1 MKNLLPHYNSY
12 KIIIKYIAMKKNQY
26 NNNGKRSM
34 NMTMKLLG
42 AAFFI
47 LHSSFFISSCSN
59 FLDEQVPQATLT
71 QDEVKKPE
79 YIDNVLISAYAGLL
93 SIEDMNSSFS
103 LWNYDTRSDDA
114 YVGGSNPS
122 DGEPFHILEKHA
134 TVMTTD
140 WPYNDIWNRFYKYL
154 SRISLSLDMLAVADQ
169 NNTVIQQR
177 TAEMKFLR
185 AYGHFQLKR
194 LFKHIP
200 FVNKPNMQEDDYN
213 NLTNTEYTNDEGWQ
227 QIINDLED
235 AYAVLPVTQ
244 AEKGRPTK
252 AACAAF
258 LAKVYLYKAYRQDD
272 ANTNQVTSINDA
284 DLQKVVEYTAP
295 ALYAN
300 YGLENDL
307 HNNFRPEE
315 QYENGKESIWAIQYS
330 KNDGTVYGNL
340 NFSYRLI
347 VPCIPK
353 VHDAGCDFYKP
364 SINLVNAYRTN
375 SDGLPYLDN
384 VPATV
389 TDYEVGSAQTVDPR
403 LFETVGVPGTPYM
416 FNPNFMMAKT
426 NTWSRS
432 GGMYGYY
439 VSLKQNVDPALTDS
453 YLFVC
458 DNQWASSM
466 NRIVFRYADVLL
478 MRAEA
483 LAQLGQ
489 TTEAIA
495 LVNQV
500 RSRAMA
506 MTTNSVVA
514 NYPNKY
520 GVHYA
525 IGKYN
530 GTYSKDEAMKIVK
543 MERRLELAMESERF
557 FDLVRWGDA
566 ATVIN
571 RFYTT
576 ESEKMNFLSGSL
588 FTANKNEYLPI
599 PDDQMKAAN
608 GHYTQNCGQ
617 W

>member
-1 MKNLLPHYNSY
+1 
-12 KIIIKYIAMKKNQY
+12 MKKNLIKY
-26 NNNGKRSM
+26 ATYVLTALPLGGVGGG
-34 NMTMKLLG
+34 LLT
-42 AAFFI
+42 
-47 LHSSFFISSCSN
+47 SCSG

-169 NNTVIQQR
+169 SNTVIQQR

-194 LFKHIP
+194 LFKKIP
-200 FVNKPNMQEDDYN
+200 FVNKLNMQEDDYN

-244 AEKGRPTK
+244 TDKGRPTK

-295 ALYAN
+295 ALYAD

-364 SINLVNAYRTN
+364 SVNLVNAYRTN

-403 LFETVGVPGTPYM
+403 LFVTVGVPGTPYM
-416 FNPNFMMAKT
+416 FNPSYMVAKT

-530 GTYSKDEAMKIVK
+530 GTYSKDETMKIVK

>member
-1 MKNLLPHYNSY
+1 MITYSIKNTFVACLLCGS
-12 KIIIKYIAMKKNQY
+12 IV
-26 NNNGKRSM
+26 
-34 NMTMKLLG
+34 
-42 AAFFI
+42 AA
-47 LHSSFFISSCSN
+47 LTSCSD

-71 QDEVKKPE
+71 QDEVKNPE

-114 YVGGSNPS
+114 YVGGSDFS
-122 DGEPFHILEKHA
+122 DGEPFHILEKSSGI
-134 TVMTTD
+134 MTTD

-169 NNTVIQQR
+169 ENTTIQQR

-194 LFKHIP
+194 LFKKIP
-200 FVNKPNMQEDDYN
+200 FVNKLNMEEEDYN
-213 NLTNTEYTNDEGWQ
+213 NLSNTEYTNDEGWQ

-235 AYAVLPVTQ
+235 AYAVLPVEQ
-244 AEKGRPTK
+244 IEKGRPTK

-272 ANTNQVTSINDA
+272 ANSNQVTGINEA
-284 DLQKVVEYTAP
+284 DLQKVIEYTNP
-295 ALYAN
+295 SIYTG

-307 HNNFRPEE
+307 HNNFRPEG
-315 QYENGKESIWAIQYS
+315 QYENGKESLWAIQYS
-330 KNDGTVYGNL
+330 RNDGTVWGNL
-340 NFSYRLI
+340 NFSNRLI

-353 VHDAGCDFYKP
+353 VHDSGCDFYKP
-364 SINLVNAYRTN
+364 SINLVNAYRTT
-375 SDGLPYLDN
+375 SDGLPIFDN
-384 VPATV
+384 APAA
-389 TDYEVGSAQTVDPR
+389 DYAVGSTQTVDPR
-403 LFETVGVPGTPYM
+403 LFVTVGVPETPYM
-416 FNPNFMMAKT
+416 FNTNFMMSRT

-432 GGMYGYY
+432 GGTYGYF

-466 NRIVFRYADVLL
+466 NRVVFRYADVLL

-483 LAQLGQ
+483 MAQTGK
-489 TTEAIA
+489 TADAIV

-500 RSRAMA
+500 RDRAAGMA
-506 MTTNSVVA
+506 KNSIVA

-520 GVHYA
+520 GVHFA

-530 GTYSKDEAMKIVK
+530 GSYSKEEAMKIIK

-571 RFYTT
+571 RFYSS
-576 ESEKMNFLSGSL
+576 ESEKMEFLKDSK
-588 FTANKNEYLPI
+588 FTSNKNEYLPV
-599 PDDQMKAAN
+599 PFEQLAASN

>member
-1 MKNLLPHYNSY
+1 MKTIYNLICTICVICGLT
-12 KIIIKYIAMKKNQY
+12 A
-26 NNNGKRSM
+26 
-34 NMTMKLLG
+34 
-42 AAFFI
+42 
-47 LHSSFFISSCSN
+47 CSN
-59 FLDEQVPQATLT
+59 FLEEQVPQATLT
-71 QDEVKKPE
+71 QDEVKSPE
-79 YIDNVLISAYAGLL
+79 YIDNVLISAYAGLV
-93 SIEDMNSSFS
+93 SIEDMNASFS

-114 YVGGSNPS
+114 YVGGSDFS
-122 DGEPFHILEKHA
+122 DGEPFHRLEKS
-134 TVMTTD
+134 TGVMTTD
-140 WPYNDIWNRFYKYL
+140 WPFSSIWTKMYNYL
-154 SRISLSLDMLAVADQ
+154 SRINLSLDILTSADQ
-169 NNTVIQQR
+169 NNATIQQR

-194 LFKHIP
+194 LFKKIP
-200 FVNKPNMQEDDYN
+200 FVNKPNMDEEDYN
-213 NLTNTEYTNDEGWQ
+213 NLSNTEYTNDEGWQ

-235 AYAVLPVTQ
+235 AYAVLPVVQ
-244 AEKGRPTK
+244 ADKGRPTK

-272 ANTNQVTSINDA
+272 ANTNQVTGINEA
-284 DLQKVVEYTAP
+284 DLQKVVEYTSP
-295 ALYAN
+295 SFYAG
-300 YGLENDL
+300 YGLESDL

-315 QYENGKESIWAIQYS
+315 QYENGKESLWAIQYS

-340 NFSYRLI
+340 NFSNRLI

-353 VHDAGCDFYKP
+353 VHDSGCDFYKP
-364 SINLVNAYRTN
+364 SHNLVNAYRTN
-375 SDGLPYLDN
+375 SDGLPMLDN
-384 VPATV
+384 FADA
-389 TDYEVGSAQTVDPR
+389 DYTVGSNQTVDPR
-403 LFETVGVPGTPYM
+403 LFVTVGVPGTPYM
-416 FNPNFMMAKT
+416 FNTNFMISQT

-432 GGMYGYY
+432 GGKYGYF

-453 YLFVC
+453 YLYVC

-466 NRIVFRYADVLL
+466 NRVVLRYADVLL

-500 RSRAMA
+500 RDRAAGM
-506 MTTNSVVA
+506 MINSMVA

-520 GVHYA
+520 GVHFA
-525 IGKYN
+525 VGKYN
-530 GTYSKDEAMKIVK
+530 GSYSKDETMKIVK

-566 ATVIN
+566 ANVIN
-571 RFYTT
+571 KFYST
-576 ESEKMNFLSGSL
+576 ESEKMNFLAGSQ

-599 PDDQMKAAN
+599 PKEQIAASN
-608 GHYTQNCGQ
+608 GHYSQNCGQ

>member
-1 MKNLLPHYNSY
+1 MKATIFYKVKNLVKMVLPFYLF
-12 KIIIKYIAMKKNQY
+12 A
-26 NNNGKRSM
+26 
-34 NMTMKLLG
+34 LLP
-42 AAFFI
+42 
-47 LHSSFFISSCSN
+47 LTSCSD
-59 FLDEQVPQATLT
+59 FLEEQVPQATLT

-122 DGEPFHILEKHA
+122 DGEPFHILEQH
-134 TVMTTD
+134 TGVMTTD
-140 WPYNDIWNRFYKYL
+140 WPYNDIWLRFYKYL

-169 NNTVIQQR
+169 ENTTIQQR

-194 LFKHIP
+194 LFKNIP
-200 FVNKPNMQEDDYN
+200 FVNKLNMQEEDYN

-235 AYAVLPVTQ
+235 AYAVLPATQ
-244 AEKGRPTK
+244 ADKGRPTK

-272 ANTNQVTSINDA
+272 ANSNQVTAINDA

-295 ALYAN
+295 GLYAG

-375 SDGLPYLDN
+375 SDGLPLFDA
-384 VPATV
+384 PASTA
-389 TDYEVGSAQTVDPR
+389 DYEVGSAQTVDPR
-403 LFETVGVPGTPYM
+403 LFVTVGVPGTPYM
-416 FNPNFMMAKT
+416 FNPNFMISKT

-432 GGMYGYY
+432 GGMYGYF
-439 VSLKQNVDPALTDS
+439 VSLKQNVDPSLTDT

-483 LAQLGQ
+483 LAQLGN

-495 LVNQV
+495 LVNQL
-500 RSRAMA
+500 RTRAIG
-506 MTTNSVVA
+506 MTSGSVVA

-530 GTYSKDEAMKIVK
+530 GSYSKEETMKIVK

-557 FDLVRWGDA
+557 FDLVRWGEA

-576 ESEKMNFLSGSL
+576 EGEKMNFLSGSM

-608 GHYTQNCGQ
+608 GHYKQNCGQ

>member
-1 MKNLLPHYNSY
+1 MKATIIYKVKNLVKMVLPFYLF
-12 KIIIKYIAMKKNQY
+12 A
-26 NNNGKRSM
+26 
-34 NMTMKLLG
+34 LLP
-42 AAFFI
+42 
-47 LHSSFFISSCSN
+47 LTSCSD
-59 FLDEQVPQATLT
+59 FLEEQVPQATLT

-122 DGEPFHILEKHA
+122 DGEPFHILEQH
-134 TVMTTD
+134 TGVMTTD
-140 WPYNDIWNRFYKYL
+140 WPYNDIWLRFYKYL

-169 NNTVIQQR
+169 ENTTIQQR

-194 LFKHIP
+194 LFKNIP
-200 FVNKPNMQEDDYN
+200 FVNKLNMQEEDYN

-235 AYAVLPVTQ
+235 AYAVLPATQ
-244 AEKGRPTK
+244 ADKGRPTK

-272 ANTNQVTSINDA
+272 ANSNQVTAINDA
-284 DLQKVVEYTAP
+284 DLQKVVDYTAP
-295 ALYAN
+295 GLYAG

-375 SDGLPYLDN
+375 SDGLPLFDA
-384 VPATV
+384 PASTA
-389 TDYEVGSAQTVDPR
+389 DYEVGSAQTVDPR
-403 LFETVGVPGTPYM
+403 LFVTVGVPGTPYM
-416 FNPNFMMAKT
+416 FNPNFMISKT

-432 GGMYGYY
+432 GGMYGYF
-439 VSLKQNVDPALTDS
+439 VSLKQNVDPSLTDT

-483 LAQLGQ
+483 LAQLGK
-489 TTEAIA
+489 TAEAIS

-500 RSRAMA
+500 RSRAIG
-506 MTTNSVVA
+506 MTSGSVVA

-530 GTYSKDEAMKIVK
+530 GSYSKEETMKIVK

-557 FDLVRWGDA
+557 FDLVRWGEA

-576 ESEKMNFLSGSL
+576 EGEKMNFLSGSM

-608 GHYTQNCGQ
+608 GHYKQNCGQ

>member
-1 MKNLLPHYNSY
+1 MITYSIKNTFVACLLCGS
-12 KIIIKYIAMKKNQY
+12 IV
-26 NNNGKRSM
+26 
-34 NMTMKLLG
+34 
-42 AAFFI
+42 AA
-47 LHSSFFISSCSN
+47 LTSCSD

-71 QDEVKKPE
+71 QDEVKNPE

-114 YVGGSNPS
+114 YVGGSDFS
-122 DGEPFHILEKHA
+122 DGEPFHILEKSSGI
-134 TVMTTD
+134 MTTD

-169 NNTVIQQR
+169 ENTTIQQR

-194 LFKHIP
+194 LFKKIP
-200 FVNKPNMQEDDYN
+200 FVNKLNMEEEDYN
-213 NLTNTEYTNDEGWQ
+213 NLSNTEYTNDEGWQ

-235 AYAVLPVTQ
+235 AYAVLPVEQ
-244 AEKGRPTK
+244 IEKGRPTK

-272 ANTNQVTSINDA
+272 ANSNQVTGINEA
-284 DLQKVVEYTAP
+284 DLQKVIEYTNP
-295 ALYAN
+295 SIYTG

-315 QYENGKESIWAIQYS
+315 QYENGKESLWAIQYS
-330 KNDGTVYGNL
+330 RNDGTVYGNL

-353 VHDAGCDFYKP
+353 VHDSGCDFYKP
-364 SINLVNAYRTN
+364 SINLVNAYRTT
-375 SDGLPYLDN
+375 SDGLPIFDN
-384 VPATV
+384 APAA
-389 TDYEVGSAQTVDPR
+389 DYAVGSTQTVDPR
-403 LFETVGVPGTPYM
+403 LFVTVGVPETPYM
-416 FNPNFMMAKT
+416 FNTNFMMSRT

-432 GGMYGYY
+432 GGTYGYF

-466 NRIVFRYADVLL
+466 NRVVFRYADVLL

-483 LAQLGQ
+483 MAQTGK
-489 TTEAIA
+489 TADAIV

-500 RSRAMA
+500 RDRAAGMA
-506 MTTNSVVA
+506 KNSIVA

-520 GVHYA
+520 GVHFA

-530 GTYSKDEAMKIVK
+530 GSYSKEEAMKIIK

-571 RFYTT
+571 RFYSS
-576 ESEKMNFLSGSL
+576 ESEKMEFLKDSK
-588 FTANKNEYLPI
+588 FTSNKNEYLPV
-599 PDDQMKAAN
+599 PFEQLAASN